1 MKMSM
6 FLAPYN
12 CDVTKAD
19 ARKHIELL
27 FLKFKKK
34 LIVQNIQFWV
44 HLGLPVDRFTTF
56 YGT

>member
-1 MKMSM
+1 MSM

-19 ARKHIELL
+19 ARINIELL